1 MNYSNAAILSAV
13 VNRWIQPVLVQ
24 LAQGRLDSL
33 PGIQAI
39 NNKVRSLG
47 WVSPAWSL
55 TAELSPLME
64 PITRG
69 MVQPMLEGYL
79 KKVPDAAI
87 PEIAHGI
94 VDKAL
99 ENGELSIFEGKIT
112 FDREDLE
119 ELKKLLNYNLPIRK
133 NEEYEVK
140 VSPSENNV
148 DAQAA

>member
-1 MNYSNAAILSAV
+1 MNYSNSTILSAV

-24 LAQGRLDSL
+24 LVQGRLDSL
-33 PGIQAI
+33 PKIKAI

-47 WVSPAWSL
+47 WVSPSWSL

-79 KKVPDAAI
+79 KNVPDEAI
-87 PEIAHGI
+87 PEIAHGV

-99 ENGELSIFEGKIT
+99 EKGELSFFEGKIT

-140 VSPSENNV
+140 VSPSENNA

>member
-1 MNYSNAAILSAV
+1 
-13 VNRWIQPVLVQ
+13 
-24 LAQGRLDSL
+24 
-33 PGIQAI
+33 
-39 NNKVRSLG
+39 
-47 WVSPAWSL
+47 
-55 TAELSPLME
+55 ME

-79 KKVPDAAI
+79 KNVPDEAI
-87 PEIAHGI
+87 PEIAHGV

-99 ENGELSIFEGKIT
+99 EKGELSFFEGKIT

-140 VSPSENNV
+140 VSPSENNA